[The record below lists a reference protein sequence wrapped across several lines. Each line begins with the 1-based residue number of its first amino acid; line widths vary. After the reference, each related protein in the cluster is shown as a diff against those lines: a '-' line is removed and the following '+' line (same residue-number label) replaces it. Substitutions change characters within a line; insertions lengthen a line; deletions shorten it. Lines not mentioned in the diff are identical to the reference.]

1 MWLRSRPAGDAH
13 LLQELS
19 EIDEAAESSRM
30 LRDQSPDFFAEMRKK
45 SMRQRLSVG
54 VGLMIAQNMVGLNAL
69 NYCKHCIAVD

>member
-1 MWLRSRPAGDAH
+1 
-13 LLQELS
+13 
-19 EIDEAAESSRM
+19 M

-69 NYCKHCIAVD
+69 NYYAPVVFMSAGFTSVSSSLLLTGIFGLVKLISAISF